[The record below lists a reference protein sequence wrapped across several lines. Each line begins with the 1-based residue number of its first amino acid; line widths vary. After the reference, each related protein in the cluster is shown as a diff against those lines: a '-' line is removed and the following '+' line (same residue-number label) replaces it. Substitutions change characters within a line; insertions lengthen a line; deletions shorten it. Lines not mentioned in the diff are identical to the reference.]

1 MINMAQTHTFSKGE
15 EIANTVT
22 HGIGILTSIAA
33 LVLLIVFSAINGTPL
48 HLATFIVYGVTM
60 IMLYTAS
67 TLLHALPKGKAKNVF
82 EILDHSSIYF
92 FIAGSYTPITLIIM
106 DGALGWTLF
115 GIVWGLAIA
124 GTVFKV
130 FFVKRF
136 ILASTLLY
144 VLMGWL
150 AVFGWSDITS
160 TVGTG
165 GIAFL
170 VAGGVVY
177 SLGAVFYVW
186 RAFPYHHAVWH
197 LFVLGG
203 TVLHFFFVLLYV
215 LPIQ

>member
-1 MINMAQTHTFSKGE
+1 MAQTHTFSKGE

-48 HLATFIVYGVTM
+48 HLATFIVYGITM

-150 AVFGWSDITS
+150 AVFGWNDITS

-197 LFVLGG
+197 VFVLGG

>member
-1 MINMAQTHTFSKGE
+1 MAQTHTFSKGE
-15 EIANTVT
+15 EIANTIT

-33 LVLLIVFSAINGTPL
+33 LVLLIVFSAINGTAL
-48 HLATFIVYGVTM
+48 HLTTFIVYGVTM

-150 AVFGWSDITS
+150 AVFGWNDITS

-197 LFVLGG
+197 VFVLGG

>member
-1 MINMAQTHTFSKGE
+1 MAQTHTFSKGE

-33 LVLLIVFSAINGTPL
+33 LVLLIVFAAINGTPL

-165 GIAFL
+165 GIALL

>member
-1 MINMAQTHTFSKGE
+1 MINMAQTNTFSKGE

-60 IMLYTAS
+60 LMLYTSS

-165 GIAFL
+165 GIAYL

>member
-1 MINMAQTHTFSKGE
+1 MAQTHTFSKGE
-15 EIANTVT
+15 EIANTIT

-33 LVLLIVFSAINGTPL
+33 LVLLIVFSAINGTSL
-48 HLATFIVYGVTM
+48 HVTTFIVYGVTM

-150 AVFGWSDITS
+150 AVFGWNDITS

-197 LFVLGG
+197 IFVLGG

>member
-1 MINMAQTHTFSKGE
+1 MAQTHTFSKGE

-48 HLATFIVYGVTM
+48 HLATFIVYGITM

-150 AVFGWSDITS
+150 AVFGWNDITS

-197 LFVLGG
+197 VFVLGG
-203 TVLHFFFVLLYV
+203 TILHFFFVLLYV

>member
-1 MINMAQTHTFSKGE
+1 MIKMAQTHTFSKGE

-48 HLATFIVYGVTM
+48 HLATFIVYGITM

-150 AVFGWSDITS
+150 AVFGWNDITS

-197 LFVLGG
+197 VFVLGG

>member
-1 MINMAQTHTFSKGE
+1 MAQTNTFSKGE

-60 IMLYTAS
+60 LMLYTSS

-165 GIAFL
+165 GIAYL

>member
-1 MINMAQTHTFSKGE
+1 MAQTHTFSKGE

-33 LVLLIVFSAINGTPL
+33 LVLLIVFAAINGTPL

>member
-1 MINMAQTHTFSKGE
+1 MAQTHTFSKGE

-150 AVFGWSDITS
+150 AVFGWGDITS

-177 SLGAVFYVW
+177 SIGAVFYVW

-197 LFVLGG
+197 IFVLGG

>member
-1 MINMAQTHTFSKGE
+1 MAQTHTFSKGE

-48 HLATFIVYGVTM
+48 HLATFIVYGITM

-106 DGALGWTLF
+106 DGTLGWTLF

-150 AVFGWSDITS
+150 AVFGWNDITS

-197 LFVLGG
+197 VFVLGG
-203 TVLHFFFVLLYV
+203 TILHFFFVLLYV

>member
-1 MINMAQTHTFSKGE
+1 MAQTHTFSKGE
-15 EIANTVT
+15 EIANTIT

-33 LVLLIVFSAINGTPL
+33 LVLLIVFSAIHGTSL
-48 HLATFIVYGVTM
+48 HVTTFIVYGVTM

-150 AVFGWSDITS
+150 AVFGWNDITS

-197 LFVLGG
+197 VFVLGG

>member
-1 MINMAQTHTFSKGE
+1 MAQTHTFSKGE

-48 HLATFIVYGVTM
+48 HLATFIVYGITM
-60 IMLYTAS
+60 LMLYTSS

-92 FIAGSYTPITLIIM
+92 FIAGSYTPITLILM

-160 TVGTG
+160 TVGPG

-197 LFVLGG
+197 IFVLGG

>member
-1 MINMAQTHTFSKGE
+1 MAQTHTFSKGE
-15 EIANTVT
+15 EIANSIT
-22 HGIGILTSIAA
+22 HGIGILTSVAA
-33 LVLLIVFSAINGTPL
+33 LVLLIVYSSINGTAL
-48 HLATFIVYGVTM
+48 HVLTFIIYGVTM
-60 IMLYTAS
+60 LLLYTAS

-92 FIAGSYTPITLIIM
+92 FIAGSYTPITLIVM
-106 DGALGWTLF
+106 NGALGWTLF
-115 GIVWGLAIA
+115 GIVWALAIG

-136 ILASTLLY
+136 VFASTLLY

-150 AVFGWSDITS
+150 AVFGWGEITAKVNS
-160 TVGTG
+160 T

-170 VAGGVVY
+170 VLGGVVY
-177 SLGAVFYVW
+177 SVGAIFYVW

-215 LPIQ
+215 LPVQ

>member
-1 MINMAQTHTFSKGE
+1 MAQTHTFTKGE
-15 EIANTVT
+15 EIANTIT

-48 HLATFIVYGVTM
+48 HLATFIVYGITM
-60 IMLYTAS
+60 LMLYTSS
-67 TLLHALPKGKAKNVF
+67 TLLHALPKGRAKNVF

-150 AVFGWSDITS
+150 AVFGWNDITS
-160 TVGTG
+160 TVDAA
-165 GIAFL
+165 GIAYL

-197 LFVLGG
+197 VFVLGG

>member
-48 HLATFIVYGVTM
+48 HLATFIVYGITM
-60 IMLYTAS
+60 LMLYTSS

-92 FIAGSYTPITLIIM
+92 FIAGSYTPITLILM

-160 TVGTG
+160 TVGPG

-197 LFVLGG
+197 IFVLGG

>member
-1 MINMAQTHTFSKGE
+1 MAQTHTFSKGE
-15 EIANTVT
+15 EIANSIT
-22 HGIGILTSIAA
+22 HGIGILTSVAA
-33 LVLLIVFSAINGTPL
+33 LVLLIVYSSINGTAL
-48 HLATFIVYGVTM
+48 HVLTFIIYGVTM
-60 IMLYTAS
+60 LLLYTAS

-92 FIAGSYTPITLIIM
+92 FIAGSYTPITLIVM

-115 GIVWGLAIA
+115 VIIWALAIG

-136 ILASTLLY
+136 VFASTLLY

-150 AVFGWSDITS
+150 AVFGWGEITAKVSS
-160 TVGTG
+160 T
-165 GIAFL
+165 GITFL
-170 VAGGVVY
+170 VLGGVVY
-177 SLGAVFYVW
+177 SVGAIFYVW

-215 LPIQ
+215 LPVQ

>member
-1 MINMAQTHTFSKGE
+1 MAQTHTFSKGE

-33 LVLLIVFSAINGTPL
+33 LVLLIVFSAIYGTPL

-67 TLLHALPKGKAKNVF
+67 TFLHALPKGKAKNVF

-197 LFVLGG
+197 VFVLGG